1 MFPFQELFLSPLGV
15 GILILMLL
23 IEWQAMVQI
32 KWQPLFRALSDV
44 VVASLVSSVVIVLL
58 SRLLLALENPLFVI
72 VAAFAVAVA
81 VEGFVL
87 MLIRK
92 RKAAASYMAAL
103 VANAVSFIFLLIFY
117 LSFLAM

>member
-1 MFPFQELFLSPLGV
+1 MFPFAELFLSPLGV
-15 GILILMLL
+15 GIIILMLL

-32 KWQPLFRALSDV
+32 KWQPLFRSLGDV
-44 VVASLVSSVVIVLL
+44 VVASAVSSVVIVLL
-58 SRLLLALENPLFVI
+58 SRLLLTLENPLFVI
-72 VAAFAVAVA
+72 VAAFAVAVI

-103 VANAVSFIFLLIFY
+103 IANAVSFIFLLIFY
-117 LSFLAM
+117 LSFLAI

>member
-15 GILILMLL
+15 GIIILMLL

-32 KWQPLFRALSDV
+32 KWQPLFRALGDV

-58 SRLLLALENPLFVI
+58 GQLLLALENPLFVI
-72 VAAFAVAVA
+72 VGAFVVAVL

-92 RKAAASYMAAL
+92 RKAAPSYMVAL
-103 VANAVSFIFLLIFY
+103 IANAVSFIFLLIFY

>member
-1 MFPFQELFLSPLGV
+1 MFPFVELFVSPLGV
-15 GILILMLL
+15 GIIILMLL

-32 KWQPLFRALSDV
+32 KWQPLFRALGDV
-44 VVASLVSSVVIVLL
+44 VVASAVSSVVIVLL
-58 SRLLLALENPLFVI
+58 SRLLLTLENPLFVI
-72 VAAFAVAVA
+72 IAAFAVAVI

-87 MLIRK
+87 MLMRK

-103 VANAVSFIFLLIFY
+103 IANAVSFIFLLIFY

>member
-15 GILILMLL
+15 GIIILMLL

-32 KWQPLFRALSDV
+32 KWQPLFRALGDV
-44 VVASLVSSVVIVLL
+44 AVASIVSSVVIVLL
-58 SRLLLALENPLFVI
+58 GQLLLALENPLFVI
-72 VAAFAVAVA
+72 VGAFVVAVL

-92 RKAAASYMAAL
+92 RKAAPSYMAAL
-103 VANAVSFIFLLIFY
+103 IANAVSFIFLLIFY

>member
-1 MFPFQELFLSPLGV
+1 MFPFAELFLSPLGV
-15 GILILMLL
+15 GIIILMLL

-32 KWQPLFRALSDV
+32 KWQPLFRALGDV
-44 VVASLVSSVVIVLL
+44 VVASAVSSVVIVLL
-58 SRLLLALENPLFVI
+58 SRLLLTLENPLFVI
-72 VAAFAVAVA
+72 VAAFAVAVI

-103 VANAVSFIFLLIFY
+103 IANAVSFIFLLIFY
-117 LSFLAM
+117 LSFLAI

>member
-32 KWQPLFRALSDV
+32 KWQPLFRALGDV

>member
-1 MFPFQELFLSPLGV
+1 MFPFVELFTSPLGV

-23 IEWQAMVQI
+23 IEWQSLVQI
-32 KWQPLFRALSDV
+32 KWQPLFRSLGDAAA
-44 VVASLVSSVVIVLL
+44 ASAISSIVIALL
-58 SRLLLALENPLFVI
+58 SQLLLGLENPLFVI
-72 VAAFAVAVA
+72 VAAFAVAVL
-81 VEGFVL
+81 VEGFVF